1 MTGTLSIGSTAAV
14 FAQRRDALVD
24 LRTRLDVANR
34 ELSTGR
40 TADVHRALGA
50 GAVEVH
56 RLRDEAARTQQR
68 LDGNTLLS
76 VRLEATGQALAGAAD
91 AMQVFLEVAVPN
103 RDGPSLTVPALRDA
117 ARSAYDALVS
127 QLNASIGG
135 THLFSGV
142 DTDRPPLVPWNE
154 PSPQTALSPRDVLG
168 EIVAGGLT
176 DGADAAAKAAEVAA
190 SFAGTNAAAPD
201 RNFERSFYAGT
212 PAESAPG
219 QPSER
224 LRASIDR
231 SISLPYGVQAN
242 DPAFR
247 SALQGLAMIAAV
259 DPASLDADAYAE
271 WVTTGIDAAAAGIDG
286 IRSAQARLGGQQA
299 ALDQAIERQE
309 VRGDIFA
316 AQIGRLEGVDPYEAA
331 SRVSMLSTQL
341 EASFAST
348 ARLMR
353 LSFLSYM

>member
-1 MTGTLSIGSTAAV
+1 MTSTPSIGSTAAV
-14 FAQRRDALVD
+14 FAQRRDALID
-24 LRTRLDVANR
+24 LRGRLDAANQ
-34 ELSTGR
+34 ELSSGR
-40 TADVHRALGA
+40 KADVHRALGA

-56 RLRDEAARTQQR
+56 RLRDAAARTEQR
-68 LDGNTLLS
+68 LEGNALLS
-76 VRLEATGQALAGAAD
+76 VRLGATEQALVGAAD
-91 AMQVFLEVAVPN
+91 VMQTFLEVAAPN
-103 RDGPSLTVPALRDA
+103 RDGPSLTAPALRDA
-117 ARSAYDALVS
+117 ARRTYDALVS

-142 DTDRPPLVPWNE
+142 DTDRPPLVPWDE
-154 PSPQTALSPRDVLG
+154 PSPQTTLSPRGVLDG
-168 EIVAGGLT
+168 IVAGGLT
-176 DGADAAAKAAEVAA
+176 DGADAAAKAGEVAA
-190 SFAGTNAAAPD
+190 SFAGANAASPD
-201 RNFERSFYAGT
+201 LNFERSFYVGT

-259 DPASLDADAYAE
+259 DPTALDADAYAE
-271 WVTTGIDAAAAGIDG
+271 WVTTGIDAAAKGLDG
-286 IRSAQARLGGQQA
+286 IRSAQAELGGQQA
-299 ALDQAIERQE
+299 ALSDVIERQE

-353 LSFLSYM
+353 LSFLNFM